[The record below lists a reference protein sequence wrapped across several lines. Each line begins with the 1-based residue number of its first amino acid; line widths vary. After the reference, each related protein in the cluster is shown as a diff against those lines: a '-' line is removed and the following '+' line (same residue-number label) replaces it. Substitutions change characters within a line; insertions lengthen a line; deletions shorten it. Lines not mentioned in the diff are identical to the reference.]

1 MADYVAGRGT
11 TALATVGTVLGS
23 IGTAGALGNGNLLGG
38 LFGNGNGNCREP
50 MVSRFELE
58 QEQRIAELKSQVA
71 LRDANTYSDQKLLTL
86 WEKIDGE
93 LKDIRQTSC
102 DKWAAQGII
111 NAKVDSGLA
120 TLNAN
125 LAGITATVDSITRT
139 AVPRSAICDFGHC
152 GCSGGGYNNI

>member
-1 MADYVAGRGT
+1 MADYVAGKGT
-11 TALATVGTVLGS
+11 TALGTVGTVLGS
-23 IGTAGALGNGNLLGG
+23 IGTAGVLGNGNLLGG
-38 LFGNGNGNCREP
+38 LFGNGNCREP

-58 QEQRIAELKSQVA
+58 QEQRIADLKSQVA
-71 LRDANTYSDQKLLTL
+71 LRDANTYSDQKLLAL
-86 WEKIDGE
+86 WEKFDSE
-93 LKDIRQTSC
+93 LKEIRQTAC

-120 TLNAN
+120 ALNAN

-139 AVPRSAICDFGHC
+139 AVPRSAICDFGCHS